1 MATVFVARELGNLVL
16 VTSSTGT
23 THRVVPFKDGS
34 ALVAWVGDDIT
45 PDMLDNLPS
54 ADMLLGS
61 NHERAINVFAKM
73 LRDTLDDA
81 GLLRRLLGGIRL
93 STTEFVVA
101 TRSGVWRIDQAFQI
115 HACMYVCIGDG
126 ARATEA
132 LFGEYVN
139 SYKDSGVRSLIIHA
153 LHIARDYDKRMVG
166 PYRFPKVEL
175 ATPDPFLF
183 PLQPKLNIRD

>member
-16 VTSSTGT
+16 VTSSIGT
-23 THRVVPFKDGS
+23 NQRIAPFKDGS
-34 ALVAWVGDDIT
+34 ALVAWIGEGLT
-45 PDMLDNLPS
+45 PALLDSLPTEE
-54 ADMLLGS
+54 MLLGS
-61 NHERAINVFAKM
+61 NHERAISVFAKM
-73 LRDTLDDA
+73 LRDALDDA
-81 GLLRRLLGGIRL
+81 GFLRRLMGGVRF

-101 TRSGVWRIDQAFQI
+101 TRKGIWRIDRAFQT
-115 HACMYVCIGDG
+115 HACTYVCIGDG
-126 ARATEA
+126 ARSTEA

-175 ATPDPFLF
+175 ETPDPFLF